1 MRRGGRRRQQKRVDR
16 RHAARARA
24 RLVDRMVVPGHLYFI
39 EQPAPRTGFGV
50 LLPPVVQP
58 AAGGQRAG
66 GGRPQAFG
74 QAQAP
79 AARVQ
84 RLGREAGAVEQRPHG
99 VVQRGAFLGAQVHL
113 VRIGQHGLVRAQR
126 QVRQFGQPDRLAVLG
141 LVLRQQGAQ
150 AGAQGQAGL
159 GPVAG
164 ARSCQASKAVQP
176 CAEVVGFGAR
186 GAGLQPD
193 VQRGGALGQQLASS
207 AATGRAGRAPGITI
221 SMGGIVVWRWRELR
235 PAAICHRWIRLVL
248 EPHIRGP
255 DFLAV
260 NAIMRSC

>member
-1 MRRGGRRRQQKRVDR
+1 MRQGRAPPYSQSALTGATPRAARASLTGWSCQAICISLSSRRHGRVSASCFHQSFSRRPAAASGLAVAGRKPSGRRRR
-16 RHAARARA
+16 
-24 RLVDRMVVPGHLYFI
+24 
-39 EQPAPRTGFGV
+39 
-50 LLPPVVQP
+50 
-58 AAGGQRAG
+58 QR
-66 GGRPQAFG
+66 
-74 QAQAP
+74 
-79 AARVQ
+79 RVQ

-164 ARSCQASKAVQP
+164 AAQLPGFEGGAAVRAGRRVR
-176 CAEVVGFGAR
+176 CARRRPAARRAAR
-186 GAGLQPD
+186 GRA
-193 VQRGGALGQQLASS
+193 RAAAASS

>member
-1 MRRGGRRRQQKRVDR
+1 MAGRK
-16 RHAARARA
+16 
-24 RLVDRMVVPGHLYFI
+24 PS
-39 EQPAPRTGFGV
+39 
-50 LLPPVVQP
+50 
-58 AAGGQRAG
+58 
-66 GGRPQAFG
+66 GR
-74 QAQAP
+74 QAP

-126 QVRQFGQPDRLAVLG
+126 QVRQFCQPDRLAVLG
-141 LVLRQQGAQ
+141 LVLHQGAQ

-176 CAEVVGFGAR
+176 CAQVVGFGAR

-193 VQRGGALGQQLASS
+193 VQRGGALGQQL
-207 AATGRAGRAPGITI
+207 GQLGGHGEAGRAPGITI